1 MTTVFEGPRSQDQD
15 TICALITPYGVSGV
29 AGIRISGSQSWNIS
43 RKLCPFLKE
52 QPCSHQAYF
61 GHLQYQGKDV
71 DEALVLF
78 FEKGR
83 SFTSEETVEIF
94 CHGSPVIYTEVL
106 TALQEMG
113 CRAAEKG
120 EFTYRAFLS
129 GRIDLIQA
137 EGVLHLIESNSPS
150 AKRQALRYLKGEF
163 SEELGGVK
171 KKAQEILTHIEAEI
185 DFSEEDLQF
194 LKSDEYLEK
203 VKQIQTTIECLMKNY
218 KQGRQVREGLKVGIF
233 GPPNSGKSTLFN
245 QLLKEDRAIT
255 SEQEGTT
262 RDRLEGDFF
271 LCGNKI
277 NVTDTA
283 GLRETQDFVEKEG
296 VKKTFQ
302 AFQISD
308 VCLYVVDA
316 TKNFSENFEPF
327 STKDVINRKK
337 FLELLSQKKEE
348 RLLVINKIDLKSKED
363 FLSDLEK
370 FSSQICSQI
379 KKENPCFVSAQ
390 TGEGIE
396 VLKSLFLKSLEQG
409 VDAVYL
415 PRHYDH
421 LKQAQVHIQKVKFL
435 LKEKPTNLE
444 FIAFELKEV
453 LKNIQSILGQEINVD
468 VLDQIFSQF
477 CIGK

>member
-29 AGIRISGSQSWNIS
+29 AGIRVSGSKSWDIS
-43 RKLCPFLKE
+43 KKLCPFLKE
-52 QPCSHQAYF
+52 QPRSHQAYF
-61 GHLQYQGKDV
+61 GRLKYHGKDI

-83 SFTSEETVEIF
+83 SFTSEETVEVF
-94 CHGSPVIYTEVL
+94 CHGSPVIYKEVL
-106 TALQEMG
+106 TILQEMG

-129 GRIDLIQA
+129 GRIDLAQA
-137 EGVLHLIESNSPS
+137 EGVLHLIESNSVN

-163 SEELGGVK
+163 SEELMGIK
-171 KKAQEILTHIEAEI
+171 KKTQDLLAHIEAEI

-194 LKSDEYLEK
+194 FKSNEYLE
-203 VKQIQTTIECLMKNY
+203 QINQTQETIESLVRNY

-233 GPPNSGKSTLFN
+233 GSPNSGKSTLFN
-245 QLLKEDRAIT
+245 QLLREDRAIT
-255 SEQEGTT
+255 SEQAGTT

-271 LCGNKI
+271 FQGNKI
-277 NVTDTA
+277 SVVDTA
-283 GLRETQDFVEKEG
+283 GLRETQDLIEKEG
-296 VKKTFQ
+296 LKKTFQ
-302 AFQISD
+302 TFQTSD

-316 TKNFSENFEPF
+316 TKSFSENFEPF
-327 STKDVINRKK
+327 SNKDNKKK
-337 FLELLSQKKEE
+337 FLELLSQKKKA
-348 RLLVINKIDLKSKED
+348 RVLVINKVDLKSKED

-370 FSSQICSQI
+370 FSPDICNQI
-379 KKENPCFVSAQ
+379 KKENPCFISAQ
-390 TGEGIE
+390 TGEGLE
-396 VLKSLFLKSLEQG
+396 QLKSLFLKPLEQG
-409 VDAVYL
+409 VSAVYL

-421 LKQAQVHIQKVKFL
+421 LTKALGHLQKGQAL
-435 LKEKPTNLE
+435 LKEKTINLE
-444 FIAFELKEV
+444 FVAFELKEV
-453 LKNIQSILGQEINVD
+453 LKNIQGVLGEEINVD

>member
-1 MTTVFEGPRSQDQD
+1 MATVFEGPRSQDQD
-15 TICALITPYGVSGV
+15 TICALITPYGISGV
-29 AGIRISGSQSWNIS
+29 AGIRVSGFQSWNIS
-43 RKLCPFLKE
+43 KKLCPFLKK
-52 QPCSHQAYF
+52 QPRSHQAYF
-61 GHLQYQGKDV
+61 GHLNYRGKDI

-83 SFTSEETVEIF
+83 SFTSEETVEFF
-94 CHGSPVIYTEVL
+94 CHGNPIIYTEVL

-129 GRIDLIQA
+129 GRIDLVQA
-137 EGVLHLIESNSPS
+137 EGVLRLIESNSLN
-150 AKRQALRYLKGEF
+150 AKKQALRYLKGEF
-163 SEELGGVK
+163 SAELEAIK
-171 KKAQEILTHIEAEI
+171 KKTQEFLAYIEAEI

-194 LKSDEYLEK
+194 LKPSEYLRQVE
-203 VKQIQTTIECLMKNY
+203 QIQKTIESLIENY
-218 KQGRQVREGLKVGIF
+218 KQGQQVREGLKVGIF

-255 SEQEGTT
+255 SEQKGTT
-262 RDRLEGDFF
+262 RDQLEGNFF
-271 LCGNKI
+271 LRGNKI
-277 NVTDTA
+277 NIVDTA
-283 GLRETQDFVEKEG
+283 GLRETQDAVEKEG

-302 AFQISD
+302 TFQTSD

-316 TKNFSENFEPF
+316 TKSFSENFEPF
-327 STKDVINRKK
+327 STEDEINRKRLLK
-337 FLELLSQKKEE
+337 LLSQKKEE
-348 RLLVINKIDLKSKED
+348 RMLVVNKVDLKSKEG

-370 FSSQICSQI
+370 FSSDICNRI

-396 VLKSLFLKSLEQG
+396 DLKSLFLKPLEQG
-409 VDAVYL
+409 VDAVCL
-415 PRHYDH
+415 PRHYNH
-421 LKQAQVHIQKVKFL
+421 LKQALEHVKKIKPL
-435 LKEKPTNLE
+435 LKEKPIGLE

-453 LKNIQSILGQEINVD
+453 LKSVQSVLGQEVNMD
-468 VLDQIFSQF
+468 VLDQVFSQF